1 MLPKKQPTMLRQ
13 PPNRLRGCR
22 IPMLR
27 SRKRCEDLAASGP
40 SRRIPPHLS
49 NNAHFPVQPEKQ
61 GGGDTNCPALCFLW
75 LKEGSRDLH
84 YRRCRWLKDLP
95 VILRARGV
103 VAEYA
108 IS

>member
-1 MLPKKQPTMLRQ
+1 
-13 PPNRLRGCR
+13 
-22 IPMLR
+22 MLR

-49 NNAHFPVQPEKQ
+49 NKAITRTFPKSRVA
-61 GGGDTNCPALCFLW
+61 GDTNCPALCFLW

-84 YRRCRWLKDLP
+84 YGRCRWLKDLP

-108 IS
+108 TS